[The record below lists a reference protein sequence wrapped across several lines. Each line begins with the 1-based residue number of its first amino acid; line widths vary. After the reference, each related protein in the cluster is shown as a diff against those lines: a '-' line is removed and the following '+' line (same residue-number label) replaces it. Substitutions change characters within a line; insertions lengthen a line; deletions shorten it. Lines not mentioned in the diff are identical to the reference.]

1 MTWDVNYEAPIVEV
15 CGREEEFEAGD
26 SFSGVVKDMAR
37 ESGFSKFRVFLTQN
51 GVTNEVDAENAPATL
66 SEGQRVS
73 IKPYEKAA

>member
-15 CGREEEFEAGD
+15 CGRQEEFSAGD

-37 ESGFSKFRVFLTQN
+37 EAGFSKFRVLLTEN
-51 GVTNEVDAENAPATL
+51 GVTKEVDAEDAPDTL
-66 SEGQRVS
+66 KEGQHVS